1 MGMIS
6 FVFLPSAALHL
17 KSIQSHSD
25 VYAPLYFLQ
34 HALQK
39 IKTLAS
45 QGLVFAS
52 CFNTKVHNG
61 Y

>member
-1 MGMIS
+1 
-6 FVFLPSAALHL
+6 
-17 KSIQSHSD
+17 
-25 VYAPLYFLQ
+25 
-34 HALQK
+34 LQK